1 MTSYY
6 YCIDPVLRQ
15 AEENGNAVGLIP
27 VSKEPMLCTGFI
39 DDCFVL
45 GNPAH
50 IMRLDS
56 MESAQDL
63 AQLMKDVPLYH
74 FNMELVLDEAL
85 AGRHKND
92 SINRALMEAFEG
104 RPLPEMVT
112 SDGDNPADS
121 LRHPELKKIPADR
134 LGRVYINF
142 LTRLERYQEDFGF
155 KRNILGHRID
165 QFLSQFDGFLEDNH
179 GQIRSNILL
188 AFGLRIDHDPH
199 KPLESYVHSGQMEG
213 RKKRISEPHELILA
227 WMECDHYQGRRCQ
240 DIHRVM
246 SLTHLPRH
254 PNWVRLDIFR
264 FLERESMKQ
273 IFASKL
279 IELDPQLKI
288 VETLPHLS
296 KALRIN
302 AAGQVDVHIQE
313 LLAQAT
319 KTGAPYYAGA
329 ALRFAEQ
336 AEIREKESHHVK
348 LGSS

>member
-15 AEENGNAVGLIP
+15 AEEYGNAIGLIP

-45 GNPAH
+45 ANPAH
-50 IMRLDS
+50 IMRLDT
-56 MESAQDL
+56 MESVPDL

-85 AGRHKND
+85 AERYKND
-92 SINRALMEAFEG
+92 SIHKALMEAFEG
-104 RPLPEMVT
+104 KPLPET
-112 SDGDNPADS
+112 IADQGDKPAES
-121 LRHPELKKIPADR
+121 LRHPALKQIAPDA
-134 LGRVYINF
+134 LGRIYINF

-155 KRNILGHRID
+155 KRNILGPTID

-199 KPLESYVHSGQMEG
+199 KPLESYVHSGQMEA

-227 WMECDHYQGRRCQ
+227 WVECDHYQGRRCH

-246 SLTHLPRH
+246 SLSHLPRQ

-273 IFASKL
+273 IFAAKL
-279 IELDPQLKI
+279 IELDPDLAI
-288 VETLPHLS
+288 VESMPLLK
-296 KALRIN
+296 KALRMN
-302 AAGQVDVHIQE
+302 AAGQVDPHIQE
-313 LLAQAT
+313 LLAQAM
-319 KTGAPYYAGA
+319 KTGASYSGA
-329 ALRFAEQ
+329 ALRFAEE
-336 AEIREKESHHVK
+336 AEDREKESHRVK
-348 LGSS
+348 LGT